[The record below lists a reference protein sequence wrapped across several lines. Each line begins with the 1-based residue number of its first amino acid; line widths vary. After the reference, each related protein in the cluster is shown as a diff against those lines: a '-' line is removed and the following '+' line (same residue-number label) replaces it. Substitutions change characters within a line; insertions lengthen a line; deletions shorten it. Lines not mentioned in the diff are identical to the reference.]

1 MSNKITRQAFRE
13 HIREIILDEAKKTKK
28 KSKDVAPQE
37 DVDINFNMDDEQSSN
52 DTQPSNDT
60 VAPETGEMGDINPT
74 VKSIQDSLQKAY
86 AQAKQLGDAKLATQI
101 GNTLTMLLRDQVLG
115 QQSVNEGITA
125 YSFVE
130 GLVSSMQKYLPKD
143 RWTVSYE
150 FGNIVVKND
159 FEETATFKME
169 EFESNEGKFRSP
181 NFPTKGSVD
190 EY

>member
-28 KSKDVAPQE
+28 KSKDIAPQE
-37 DVDINFNMDDEQSSN
+37 DVDIDFNMDDEQSSN

-74 VKSIQDSLQKAY
+74 VKSIQDSLQKAF

-115 QQSVNEGITA
+115 QNVSENLNEENWRGKENKLLIHIASKLKEINGATWDTTIKELLADLKTA
-125 YSFVE
+125 GYGV
-130 GLVSSMQKYLPKD
+130 
-143 RWTVSYE
+143 
-150 FGNIVVKND
+150 
-159 FEETATFKME
+159 
-169 EFESNEGKFRSP
+169 
-181 NFPTKGSVD
+181 
-190 EY
+190 